1 MSGYV
6 EAQLVILCL
15 STIYAYGIFLPAA
28 SGQLNLGAAG
38 FITLGAYA
46 SAWFNSADG
55 PGLPIAASVVLAM
68 AFTGIISFFIS
79 FPILRTR
86 GVYMVLATLA
96 FAEVVAGIVINIE
109 FLGAAAGMG
118 VDGHANLLVIAPV
131 AVLVSLFSFYFMS
144 TRFGLSLRSIHDDES
159 VATLFGVKVRTAKVI
174 AFTVGAMIMSL
185 GGSLYGH
192 HFNYIEAQ
200 TFNVLLSI
208 FILLYVLMGGTQT
221 AWGPLIGAVFFV
233 VVPELLRHIAEL
245 LGWHWLADGRF
256 LLFGVFIVLLMVV
269 RPEGIMTR
277 TLQERIADGLF
288 SRRQE
293 AKGKQVESEG

>member
-55 PGLPIAASVVLAM
+55 PGLPIAVSVILAM
-68 AFTGIISFFIS
+68 AFTGIISFIIS
-79 FPILRTR
+79 FPIWRTR

-109 FLGAAAGMG
+109 FLGAAAGMP
-118 VDGHANLLVIAPV
+118 VDDHANILVVAPV
-131 AVLVSLFSFYFMS
+131 AVLVILFSFYFMS

-245 LGWHWLADGRF
+245 VGWHWLAEGRL

-277 TLQERIADGLF
+277 TLQERMADSLF
-288 SRRQE
+288 FRRQE

>member
-15 STIYAYGIFLPAA
+15 STIYAYGIYIPAA

-55 PGLPIAASVVLAM
+55 PGLPIAVSVVLAM

-109 FLGAAAGMG
+109 FLGAAAGMP
-118 VDGHANLLVIAPV
+118 VDDHANILVVAPV
-131 AVLVSLFSFYFMS
+131 AVLVILFSFYFMS

-185 GGSLYGH
+185 GGSLYGF

-245 LGWHWLADGRF
+245 LGWDWLAEGRF

-277 TLQERIADGLF
+277 TLQERMADGLF
-288 SRRQE
+288 PRRRQSDSGRAE
-293 AKGKQVESEG
+293 IEG